1 MCRDVLCGIASSHAS
16 RVLLCLFALVCP
28 LGFQISAAADDQS
41 LPRASAQASP
51 AAGPTERPKLVR
63 LEIGNPITEQVSQAQ
78 RFSYELVLGP
88 RQYARVAVKQN
99 GSDVSVAVL
108 SSENK
113 RIANVD
119 SELRYFGEEHV
130 DLVGGTNNDH
140 YTINISNKTPILVG
154 TYEIRIAEL
163 RPATENERILHQAQA
178 LHTEAFDLYFPRT
191 NIQKAQIL
199 AERSLQ
205 LFESVEG
212 PDGLK
217 VAENLTTLGWIHVL
231 QARMDLAEPLLQR
244 ALQIREKVLGPQ
256 HVLVAKS
263 LTELAIY
270 WERRGYYEKTEE
282 LYLKA
287 LQIKE
292 EAYGR
297 DNSEVGYAIN
307 MLANLQA
314 QVGNYA
320 AAKPLYERALE
331 IREKIVGPNSLRIAK
346 LQQELADVYQNEG
359 NFAMA
364 ESLYLKSL
372 VICEAIQGSEGDWVS
387 STKTLLADLYIANGD
402 YEKARLLYEQ
412 VLEVRKRT
420 LRPNHQAIGYSLFKL
435 GTFNFKTGDD
445 VRAEQLYKEAIA
457 IWETQQGFASN
468 YPSIAAAL
476 RELAQI
482 FYQRRNYIQAEGALQ
497 RALTVLIAVNG
508 PESPKVG
515 RILEQ
520 LANIHYDQ
528 AHYDQ
533 AESLCQRALTVLQ
546 NANGPHHPSV
556 ARVLDILTKIYLARG
571 EIARALDVQTQA
583 GAIED
588 RNLALNL
595 AAGTERWKLSYLE
608 ALSNQTS
615 RIISLHT
622 LFASDNQSA
631 AQLAAV
637 AVLQRKGRVQ
647 DAMSA
652 SLDALRRRFGRED
665 QALLDQLHTTTAQL
679 ARLLFDG
686 PGRMNL
692 DEYRQRIKTSD
703 EQRQKVEEEI
713 SRHSAGYYEL
723 SRPVS
728 LSQVQSAIPANAA
741 LIEFAVYRP
750 FNPKAPAGL
759 TAYAEPHYVAYI
771 IRNHGAVQW
780 RELGPTKEI
789 DQSIYE
795 WRQALRDPKR
805 KDVQALARLVD
816 ARVLQPIRTFLQ
828 DANQLLVSPDGE
840 LNLIPF
846 AGLRDEYGKYLVE
859 RYEVTYLTSGRELL
873 RTNVARSSKSG
884 PVIFADPEFGDTQ
897 FARAAQAHATKLKAK
912 VNGLTVKRRKPLE
925 KYSNPLFVPLAGT
938 AEEARS
944 IKGLFADATLLTGA
958 AATESAMKQLN
969 APRILHIATHG
980 FFLADPPTMIDT
992 AATLTKREA
1001 QSTGMNNP
1009 LLRSGLALAG
1019 ANVRSGT
1026 DDGILTALEATAINL
1041 WGTKLLVLS
1050 ACDTG
1055 IGEVRTGEG
1064 VYGLRRA
1071 FALAG
1076 AETVVMSLW
1085 PVSDYT
1091 SRKFMTSYYT
1101 RLKEGMGRGAALR
1114 QVQLDMLSRNNQL
1127 HPFYWANFIQ
1137 SSEWAN
1143 LDGTR

>member
-63 LEIGNPITEQVSQAQ
+63 LEIGNPITEQASQAQ

-88 RQYARVAVKQN
+88 RQYARIAVKQN
-99 GSDVSVAVL
+99 GFDVSVAVL

-130 DLVGGTNNDH
+130 DLVGSANNDH

-364 ESLYLKSL
+364 ESLYRKSL
-372 VICEAIQGSEGDWVS
+372 VICEAIQGPEGDWVS

-556 ARVLDILTKIYLARG
+556 ARVLDILAKIYLARG

-789 DQSIYE
+789 DQRIYE

-1026 DDGILTALEATAINL
+1026 DDGILTALEATAIDL

-1137 SSEWAN
+1137 SGEWAN